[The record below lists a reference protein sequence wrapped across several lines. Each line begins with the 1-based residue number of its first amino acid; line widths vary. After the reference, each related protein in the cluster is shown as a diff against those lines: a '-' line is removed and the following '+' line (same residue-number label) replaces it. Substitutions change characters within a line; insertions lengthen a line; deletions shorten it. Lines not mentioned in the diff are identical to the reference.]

1 MNILQPGYNWIAK
14 GKIWRLGYQEKSCHT
29 VLHIWHKRK
38 WMRLCEKFSL
48 PGHPIYFLSSG
59 NKWSSD
65 LSPSQREIVT
75 LTVYR
80 EFHPSIL
87 QVCPSVFF
95 TPVVFCCPS
104 PFSTLSLTLQ
114 LSSLCWLPNPLT
126 FSMSSLL
133 HLSTNILQLGVPGC
147 SVVKNSPAEAGD
159 TGSIPGPRKSHTPW
173 SN

>member
-29 VLHIWHKRK
+29 VLHIWPKHK

-65 LSPSQREIVT
+65 LSPRQREIVT

-80 EFHPSIL
+80 EFHPPIL

-95 TPVVFCCPS
+95 MPVVFCCPS
-104 PFSTLSLTLQ
+104 PFSSLSLRYNCLPCVDSLTLW
-114 LSSLCWLPNPLT
+114 LSPCLP
-126 FSMSSLL
+126 FSICLP
-133 HLSTNILQLGVPGC
+133 IF
-147 SVVKNSPAEAGD
+147 
-159 TGSIPGPRKSHTPW
+159 
-173 SN
+173 SNWVSQVAQW